1 MIVGKKVRLRA
12 IERSDIPT
20 FVRWF
25 NDREVT
31 RYLNRHE
38 PMSMAEEERWFERQ
52 VEHPD
57 GIIYAIETMDGIHIG
72 NIGLHGINWKNRSA
86 TLGIIIGEKDY
97 WGQGY
102 GSDAIRTLLSVA
114 FEEMNL
120 NRVEL
125 VAFDFN
131 ARAIRCYEKCGF
143 TVEGRE
149 REVLFREGKYHDQL
163 RMSIL
168 QREFSRANPGQ

>member
-1 MIVGKKVRLRA
+1 MITGKKVRLRA

-38 PMSMAEEERWFERQ
+38 PMSLAEEECWFKHRLD
-52 VEHPD
+52 HPD
-57 GIIYAIETMDGIHIG
+57 GVIYAIETLDGVHIG
-72 NIGLHGINWKNRSA
+72 NIGLHAINWKDRSA
-86 TLGIIIGEKDY
+86 TLGIIIGEKNY
-97 WGQGY
+97 WDQSY
-102 GSDAIRTLLSVA
+102 GSDAIRTMLGVA
-114 FEEMNL
+114 FNEMNL

-125 VAFDFN
+125 AVFDFN
-131 ARAIRCYEKCGF
+131 RRAIRCYEKCGF
-143 TVEGRE
+143 TLEGRE
-149 REVLFREGKYHDQL
+149 REVLFREGKYHNQL

-168 QREFSRANPGQ
+168 QREFRRVDTGQ